1 MDNLPTT
8 PTSIVNVATVT
19 PTITDTALQF
29 PTYWDDIEQTWSE
42 YGKTWRETTDSTAVT
57 NL

>member
-1 MDNLPTT
+1 MENLPTT
-8 PTSIVNVATVT
+8 PTSIVNSETVS
-19 PTITDTALQF
+19 PTITETSLQS
-29 PTYWDDIEQTWSE
+29 PVYWDDIEATWDE

>member
-8 PTSIVNVATVT
+8 PTSIVNAATVL
-19 PTITDTALQF
+19 PTITDTSLQF
-29 PTYWDDIEQTWSE
+29 PVYWMDIEETWAE
-42 YGKTWRETTDSTAVT
+42 CGKTWRETTDSTAVT

>member
-8 PTSIVNVATVT
+8 PTSVTNGASIT
-19 PTITDTALQF
+19 PTLTQPVLQS
-29 PTYWDDIEQTWSE
+29 PVYWFDIEQTWNE